1 MGKKIKSMNNIIQ
14 GNPTKSFFIAML
26 TRDISIKDAIID
38 LLDNSIDGASNI
50 KPNDYSGL
58 KIDITV
64 NKNEFI
70 VKDNCGG
77 FSLETAQKYAF
88 RFGRPDDAPKTN
100 STVGRFGVG
109 MKRALFKI
117 GQYFEIESKSV
128 NDHFQVVVDVENWKN
143 KSKIIEENGQK
154 ISIDDWNFNF
164 EHITPDTSNLEENGT
179 YISVKNLYPDVSSIF
194 EDDSFLNDLAE
205 DIEKLLNFSLE
216 KGITII
222 LNGKQLQRK
231 GIVLF
236 NEQSS
241 PYFFEETY
249 GDVKIRVVAGLSYVG
264 EPETSGWYI
273 YCNDRLVLE
282 ADKSELTGWDKPKW
296 HIDFVMFKGI
306 VFFDSLDTIKLP
318 LTTTKKGIDAT
329 SDIYKKALFFMK
341 EAMTSIISFLRDVT
355 KIDSNPNDYR
365 KLLGEQESKISV
377 VELKATNIIES
388 RKFKIPEIN
397 IEVISVKNDLVRIAF
412 DAEKI
417 KVISAKK
424 HSKTRSYKE
433 LGEYVFDYYLKMEE
447 LENE

>member
-1 MGKKIKSMNNIIQ
+1 MNNIIQ

-58 KIDITV
+58 IIDITV

-164 EHITPDTSNLEENGT
+164 EHITPDTSNIEENGT

-412 DAEKI
+412 DAEKN

>member
-1 MGKKIKSMNNIIQ
+1 MNNIIQ

-216 KGITII
+216 KGIIII

-329 SDIYKKALFFMK
+329 SDIYKKALFYMK

-412 DAEKI
+412 DAEKN

>member
-58 KIDITV
+58 IIDITV

-164 EHITPDTSNLEENGT
+164 EHITPDTSNIEENGT

-412 DAEKI
+412 DAEKN

>member
-1 MGKKIKSMNNIIQ
+1 MGKIIKRMNNIIQ

-58 KIDITV
+58 NIDITV

-216 KGITII
+216 KGITIT

-377 VELKATNIIES
+377 VELKATDIIVS

-412 DAEKI
+412 DAKKN

>member
-1 MGKKIKSMNNIIQ
+1 MNNIIQ

-216 KGITII
+216 KGIIII

-412 DAEKI
+412 DAEKN

>member
-64 NKNEFI
+64 NENEFI

-377 VELKATNIIES
+377 VDLKATNIIES

-412 DAEKI
+412 DAEKN

>member
-1 MGKKIKSMNNIIQ
+1 MNNIIQ

-64 NKNEFI
+64 NKNKFI

-143 KSKIIEENGQK
+143 KSKIIEENGQQ

-222 LNGKQLQRK
+222 LNGQQLQRK

-241 PYFFEETY
+241 PYFFEETF

-306 VFFDSLDTIKLP
+306 VFFDSLETIKLP

-329 SDIYKKALFFMK
+329 SDIYKKAMFFMK

-397 IEVISVKNDLVRIAF
+397 IEVISVKNDFVRIAF
-412 DAEKI
+412 DAEKN
-417 KVISAKK
+417 KVISAKN

>member
-1 MGKKIKSMNNIIQ
+1 MNNIIQ

-58 KIDITV
+58 NIDITV

-216 KGITII
+216 KGITIT

-377 VELKATNIIES
+377 VELKATDIIVS

-412 DAEKI
+412 DAKKN

>member
-58 KIDITV
+58 IIDITV

-216 KGITII
+216 KGIIII

-412 DAEKI
+412 DAEKN

>member
-1 MGKKIKSMNNIIQ
+1 MGKKTLSMNNIIQ
-14 GNPTKSFFIAML
+14 GNPTKSFFIEML

-50 KPNDYSGL
+50 NPNDYSGL
-58 KIDITV
+58 KINITI

-70 VKDNCGG
+70 VEDNCGG

-117 GQYFEIESKSV
+117 GQYFEIESKSI

-164 EHITPDTSNLEENGT
+164 EHITPDTTNLKEKGT

-194 EDDSFLNDLAE
+194 EDDSFLNNLAE

-216 KGITII
+216 KGISIF

-241 PYFFEETY
+241 PYFFEETF

-306 VFFDSLDTIKLP
+306 VFFDSPDTIKLP

-329 SDIYKKALFFMK
+329 SDIYKKAMFFMK

-355 KIDSNPNDYR
+355 KIDTNPNEYR

-377 VELKATNIIES
+377 VELKTTNIIEN

-412 DAEKI
+412 DAEKS
-417 KVISAKK
+417 KVLSAKK

-447 LENE
+447 LEDE

>member
-1 MGKKIKSMNNIIQ
+1 MNNIIQ

-58 KIDITV
+58 IIDITV

-216 KGITII
+216 KGIIII

-412 DAEKI
+412 DAEKN

>member
-412 DAEKI
+412 DAEKN

>member
-1 MGKKIKSMNNIIQ
+1 MNNIIQ

-412 DAEKI
+412 DAEKN